1 MQGDLV
7 GLRQVES
14 IEGVAGYLLK
24 CSIYTDM
31 ACSGAFSVSPISA
44 AY

>member
-1 MQGDLV
+1 MQAIHQRLHLV
-7 GLRQVES
+7 ER
-14 IEGVAGYLLK
+14 IEAVTGYLLK